1 MVRRELGTPR
11 EFASSDV
18 TIVVTVSDYT
28 SASASGATEG
38 CCGHA
43 VASGHVIEFVN
54 GKFVGV
60 SVSFGHCKSPSVS
73 DELDRSSGFIL

>member
-18 TIVVTVSDYT
+18 TIVATVSDYT

-43 VASGHVIEFVN
+43 VASGHVIEFRPWKVRRCQRE
-54 GKFVGV
+54 FRALQV
-60 SVSFGHCKSPSVS
+60 S
-73 DELDRSSGFIL
+73 LGF